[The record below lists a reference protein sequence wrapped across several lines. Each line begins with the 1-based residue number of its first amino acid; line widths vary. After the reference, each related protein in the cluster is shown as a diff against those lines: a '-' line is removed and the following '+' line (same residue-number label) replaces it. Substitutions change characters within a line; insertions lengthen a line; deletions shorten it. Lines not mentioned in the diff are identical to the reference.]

1 MRPCGAAR
9 RHTVRQPAPMR
20 STLLILLAT
29 ACTGRVVQPLPTP
42 VVQPEPPPV
51 APHEPRL
58 ELEERAAEVAARVAG
73 KGFHIVSEDPFV
85 VAGDGAPA
93 AVERCATGTVRWAVR
108 ILRQDFFA
116 KSPDRVLEIWLFRD
130 AASYRKHARELF
142 NDVPSTPFGY
152 YSPTHGALIM
162 NIATGTGTLVHEIV
176 HPFVAADFPG
186 CPAWMN
192 EGLGSLF
199 EQCGEADGH
208 IVGHTNWRLDGLQE
222 AIRNGSTVKLSA
234 LVATTT
240 AEFYGDRSR
249 LHYAMA
255 RYLLYWLQQEGKLR
269 AFYRAFRDGCAED
282 PTGAHALRAAL
293 GVTDLDAFQ
302 PGWERWV
309 ATLRRE

>member
-1 MRPCGAAR
+1 MPVA
-9 RHTVRQPAPMR
+9 QPE
-20 STLLILLAT
+20 
-29 ACTGRVVQPLPTP
+29 PTP
-42 VVQPEPPPV
+42 VAANAPEPQR
-51 APHEPRL
+51 A
-58 ELEERAAEVAARVAG
+58 LEERAAAVRQRLAG
-73 KGFHIVSEDPFV
+73 KDFHVVVEAPFV
-85 VAGDGAPA
+85 VAGDGGAA

-108 ILRQDFFA
+108 MLRQDFFA
-116 KSPDRVLEIWLFRD
+116 TSPDRVLDIWLFRD

-142 NDVPSTPFGY
+142 DDTPSSPFGY
-152 YSPTHGALIM
+152 YSPAHGALIM

-186 CPAWMN
+186 CPSWMN

-199 EQCGEADGH
+199 EQCGEAGGH

-222 AIRNGSTVKLSA
+222 AIRDGRTPKLSA

-240 AEFYGDRSR
+240 AEFYGDESR
-249 LHYAMA
+249 LHYSMA

-269 AFYRAFRDGCAED
+269 AFYQAFRDGRAED
-282 PTGAHALRAAL
+282 PTGARTLRAAL
-293 GVTDLDAFQ
+293 GTELDEFQ